1 MNSPIYSMTFIPK
14 KRNFKLYYLAFPKS
28 WKELLIQLQVSAY
41 KKIRS
46 GVLYEAVRLESMP
59 ERVA

>member
-1 MNSPIYSMTFIPK
+1 MNSPIYPMTFIPK
-14 KRNFKLYYLAFPKS
+14 KRNFKLSCFSKALERTAYTVASFC
-28 WKELLIQLQVSAY
+28 LQ
-41 KKIRS
+41 KIRS